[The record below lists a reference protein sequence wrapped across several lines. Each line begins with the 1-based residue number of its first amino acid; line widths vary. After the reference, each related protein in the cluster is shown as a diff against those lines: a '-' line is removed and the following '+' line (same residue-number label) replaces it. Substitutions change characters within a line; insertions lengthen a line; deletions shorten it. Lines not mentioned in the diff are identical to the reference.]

1 MITLISVGKERY
13 DLTEDDITIE
23 YRPTKKI
30 VILNLERLDKEELF
44 KRASAIRMTGQ
55 PIFLNWAE
63 GIVFI
68 ALPESIEIT
77 EVDENITKGM
87 VYFSDVTYS
96 LMDKCQPTVQV
107 GADKI
112 PIIDQSKS
120 QIFKSITKWIIKKEK
135 C

>member
-1 MITLISVGKERY
+1 M
-13 DLTEDDITIE
+13 TEDDIEVE
-23 YRPTKKI
+23 YRPTKKV
-30 VILNLERLDKEELF
+30 VILNLEGLDKEELF
-44 KRASAIRMTGQ
+44 KRASAIRMAEQ

-68 ALPESIEIT
+68 ALPASPEIT
-77 EVDENITKGM
+77 EVDKNITKGT
-87 VYFSDVTYS
+87 VYFADVTYS

-120 QIFKSITKWIIKKEK
+120 PIFKSITKWIIKREK

>member
-1 MITLISVGKERY
+1 M
-13 DLTEDDITIE
+13 TEDDIEVE

-30 VILNLERLDKEELF
+30 VVLNIEGLNKEELF
-44 KRASAIRMTGQ
+44 KRASAIRMAEQ

-68 ALPESIEIT
+68 ALPASPEIT
-77 EVDENITKGM
+77 EVDENITKGA
-87 VYFSDVTYS
+87 VYFAGITYS
-96 LMDKCQPTVQV
+96 LMDKYQPLVQV

-112 PIIDQSKS
+112 PIIDQTKS
-120 QIFKSITKWIIKKEK
+120 PIFRSIAKWIIKKEK